1 MIERILPSHV
11 AVSEAFR
18 DPPGTV
24 LFPEERRLIEK
35 SVDSRKNE
43 FTTARHCAREALD
56 KLGLPPR
63 PILPDHHGAPQWPE
77 GLVGSITHCAG
88 YRAVALARSTDVMLL
103 GIDAEPNLPLPEGIL
118 ESIALPE
125 EQRRVR
131 RMSRLA
137 PEVHWDRLLFGMKEC
152 VYKSWYPYTGQ
163 RLEFEDADI
172 AFDAGVTTFTAQL
185 RLPHHPPRRP
195 PTDRLEGR
203 WLAHG
208 GLLITAISL
217 RTTSAC
223 TVGGGV
229 SRRAAAPGVLT
240 AGERHPPSGS

>member
-18 DPPGTV
+18 DPLGTV
-24 LFPEERRLIEK
+24 LFPAERRLIEK
-35 SVDSRKNE
+35 SVESRKRE
-43 FTTARHCAREALD
+43 FTTARRCAREALG

-63 PILPDHHGAPQWPE
+63 PILPNHHGAPQWPE
-77 GLVGSITHCAG
+77 GVVGSITHCAG
-88 YRAVALARSTDVMLL
+88 YRAAALARTTDVMLL

-125 EQRRVR
+125 EQRRIR
-131 RMSRLA
+131 RMRRAA

-172 AFDAGVTTFTAQL
+172 SFDVGVTTFTAQL

-203 WLAHG
+203 WLAHK

-217 RTTSAC
+217 MTTSSC
-223 TVGGGV
+223 KVGDGV
-229 SRRAAAPGVLT
+229 SSAAAPPGVHI
-240 AGERHPPSGS
+240 R